1 MVRADLDLTRGCVE
15 GRIEYEGSA
24 VCPACGCP
32 SPKYDHRERRWRHL
46 DLFQYAFYVTAEIP
60 RVNCKDHGVV
70 QLPVPWAEG
79 KSGFTALFERIAI
92 SLIQEM
98 SLVAVARHLRISW
111 DEIDGIM
118 ERAVKRGLHRRTGRA
133 YRFIGIDEKS
143 IKKRHKYFTVVSDLE
158 AGNVIWIGRGRK
170 REALDAFWRTLSL
183 EQREGIEGI
192 AMDMWL
198 PFYESTLLH
207 VPGAK
212 QKIVFDKFHIIK
224 HLVDAVDL
232 TRKQMLR
239 DLGRDEAASL
249 KGTKYDW
256 LRNPRNMDHSDKIAL
271 AKLRTEYEKLGRA
284 WTIKELFSQ
293 LWDYQRESAA
303 RTFFDD
309 WYGWAVRSRLPAI
322 VSVAKMIKRH
332 FENII
337 TYLRL
342 RITNAAAEGLNSK
355 IQWIKYQARGFRNE
369 DRFERAILFH
379 CGGLDLLPTHS
390 NS

>member
-1 MVRADLDLTRGCVE
+1 MVHAELDLTRECIE
-15 GRIEYEGSA
+15 GRIEYDGPAS
-24 VCPACGCP
+24 CPACGQP

-46 DLFQYAFYVTAEIP
+46 DLFQYAFYVTAQIP
-60 RVNCKDHGVV
+60 RVNCTDHGVV
-70 QLPVPWAEG
+70 QLSVPWAEG
-79 KSGFTALFERIAI
+79 KSGFTALFERLAIA
-92 SLIQEM
+92 LIRQM

-111 DEIDGIM
+111 DEVDGIM
-118 ERAVKRGLHRRTGRA
+118 ERAVARGLQRRTDRI

-143 IKKRHKYFTVVSDLE
+143 IKKRHKYFTVVSDLQ
-158 AGNVIWIGRGRK
+158 AGQVIWIGRGRK
-170 REALDAFWRTLSL
+170 QEALDAFWRTLSVR
-183 EQREGIEGI
+183 QREGIEGI

-198 PFYESTLLH
+198 PFYESTLAH

-212 QKIVFDKFHIIK
+212 QKIVFDKFHIVK
-224 HLVDAVDL
+224 HLVDAVDI

-239 DLGRDEAASL
+239 DLGKDGAASL
-249 KGTKYDW
+249 RGTKYDW
-256 LRNPRNMDHSDKIAL
+256 LRNPHNMGHSDKIAL
-271 AKLRTEYEKLGRA
+271 ARLRGEYEKLGRA
-284 WTIKELFSQ
+284 WTIKELFSK
-293 LWDYQRESAA
+293 LWDYHRESAA

-309 WYGWAVRSRLPAI
+309 WHGWAVRSRLPAI

-332 FENII
+332 FENVI

>member
-1 MVRADLDLTRGCVE
+1 MVRANLDLGKGCIE
-15 GRIEYEGSA
+15 GKILYDGPAS
-24 VCPACGCP
+24 CPICGQP
-32 SPKYDHRERRWRHL
+32 APKYDHRERRWRHL
-46 DLFQYAFYVTAEIP
+46 DLFQYAFYVTAQIP
-60 RVNCKDHGVV
+60 RVECTDHGVV

-79 KSGFTALFERIAI
+79 KSGFTAFFERMAIA
-92 SLIQEM
+92 LIQQM
-98 SLVAVARHLRISW
+98 SIVAVARHLHISW
-111 DEIDGIM
+111 DEVDGIM
-118 ERAVKRGLHRRTGRA
+118 ERAVARGLQRRTDRP

-158 AGNVIWIGRGRK
+158 NGQVIWIGRGRK
-170 REALDAFWRTLSL
+170 REVLDAFWRTLSL

-192 AMDMWL
+192 AMDMWQ
-198 PFYESTLLH
+198 PFYDSTVLH

-212 QKIVFDKFHIIK
+212 QKIVFDKFHIVK
-224 HLVDAVDL
+224 YLVDAVDT
-232 TRKQMLR
+232 TRKQMMR
-239 DLGRDEAASL
+239 ELGRDEAASL

-256 LRNPRNMDHSDKIAL
+256 LRNPRNMEHSDKIAL
-271 AKLRTEYEKLGRA
+271 ARLRSEHQKLGRA
-284 WTIKELFSQ
+284 WTLKELFAK

-303 RTFFDD
+303 RTFFEG

-322 VSVAKMIKRH
+322 VKVAKMIKRH

-342 RITNAAAEGLNSK
+342 RLTNAGAEGLNSK
-355 IQWIKYQARGFRNE
+355 IQWIKFQARGFRSE
-369 DRFERAILFH
+369 DRFERSILFH